1 VPESTLSEILLSGQ
15 NYFVQYLEIFNAV
28 QSSFETL
35 RETTFTVNKELNGLN
50 ATLMDSYNQLLEQ
63 HAFNDQNYLDR
74 ISALNEMISS
84 SEGKILE
91 AINGMVYD

>member
-15 NYFVQYLEIFNAV
+15 NYFVQYTEYFRAV

-50 ATLMDSYNQLLEQ
+50 ATLMDSYNELLVQ
-63 HAFNDQNYLDR
+63 HALNDQNYYDSFSVLDDMI
-74 ISALNEMISS
+74 ISVEGMI
-84 SEGKILE
+84 LQ

>member
-1 VPESTLSEILLSGQ
+1 ME
-15 NYFVQYLEIFNAV
+15 YFRAV
-28 QSSFETL
+28 QSSFDSL

-74 ISALNEMISS
+74 FTVLDEMISS
-84 SEGKILE
+84 GEGKILE

>member
-1 VPESTLSEILLSGQ
+1 VPESTLSDILLSGQ
-15 NYFVQYLEIFNAV
+15 NYFVQYTEHFRAV

-50 ATLMDSYNQLLEQ
+50 ATLMDSYNQLLEL
-63 HAFNDQNYLDR
+63 HDFNDKNYYECFSVLD
-74 ISALNEMISS
+74 EMIISG
-84 SEGKILE
+84 EGTILA